1 MLVSNWIT
9 LSMIFYITKTKNGD
23 TGQRNYS
30 IPKLNSH
37 IFGESNIF
45 LRIKEA
51 EIGKVYNRLN
61 KIRKVNWLL

>member
-1 MLVSNWIT
+1 MLSTI
-9 LSMIFYITKTKNGD
+9 IHKCYITKTKNGD
-23 TGQRNYS
+23 TGQRYYS

-51 EIGKVYNRLN
+51 EIGKVYNWLN
-61 KIRKVNWLL
+61 KIRKGN